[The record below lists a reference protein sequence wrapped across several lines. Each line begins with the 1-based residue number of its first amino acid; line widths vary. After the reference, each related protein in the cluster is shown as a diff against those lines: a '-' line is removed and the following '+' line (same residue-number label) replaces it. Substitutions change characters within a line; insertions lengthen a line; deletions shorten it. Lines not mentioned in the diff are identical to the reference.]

1 MVYYYYKQMNMIV
14 AVNQHGII
22 GRNNKMLWH
31 IPEDM
36 KYFRRQ
42 TMHSIVIMGR
52 KTYDSLPGGPLDS
65 RINIIITTQP
75 EKYIKKT
82 SQTAIFCTLA
92 DCENILQ
99 KLKTSMNKPVFVI
112 GGADIYRHFFE
123 KCDKLYVTMVD
134 NEESNGVSIFSLLQ
148 TWQSTY
154 TMTSRPPKSMDS
166 KTNYE
171 FLVYEKP
178 AGHINHM

>member
-1 MVYYYYKQMNMIV
+1 MNMIV

-22 GRNNKMLWH
+22 GRNQTMLWH

-75 EKYIKKT
+75 EKYSNKRNQT
-82 SQTAIFCTLA
+82 SIFCTL
-92 DCENILQ
+92 DGCEKILQ
-99 KLKTSMNKPVFVI
+99 TLKTTINKPVFVI
-112 GGADIYRHFFE
+112 GGADIYQQFFE
-123 KCDKLYVTMVD
+123 KCDKIFVTMVN
-134 NEESNGVSIFSLLQ
+134 NEESDGVSILSLLQ

-154 TMTSRPPKSMDS
+154 TMTSRTPKSMDS
-166 KTNYE
+166 KTDYE
-171 FLVYEKP
+171 FLVFEKP
-178 AGHINHM
+178 DSHINNI